1 MELSFSSP
9 ALYILYFLLFLLVKQ
24 LLKPKSQKKLPPG
37 PRTLPIIG
45 NLHQLMGPLPHRT
58 LKDLSDKHG
67 PLMHL
72 KMGERSAII
81 VSDARMAKIVLH
93 NHGLAVADRSV
104 NTVASIMTYNSLGVT
119 FAQYGDYLTKLR
131 QIYTLELLS
140 PKKVR
145 SFYSCFEDELDGF
158 VKSIKSQVGQPM
170 VLYEKA
176 STYLYATICRTIFGS
191 ICKEREKMIKIVKRT
206 SLLSGTPLR
215 LEDLFPSMRV
225 FCRFSKTL
233 NQLRG
238 LLQEM
243 DDILEDIIIEREKTT
258 EISTEAK
265 DDEDMLSVLL
275 RHKWH
280 NPSGAKFRIT
290 NADIKAII
298 FELILAATLS
308 VADVT
313 EWAMVEILR
322 DPKSLKKVY
331 DEVREVCKEKKRVTG
346 YDVEKLEYMHLCV
359 KESTRIHPAA
369 PLLVPREC
377 REDFEVDGYT
387 VPKGAW
393 VLTNCWAVQMDP
405 KIWPE
410 PEKFDP
416 ERYIRNPMDFYGSNF
431 ELIPFGTGRRGC
443 PGILFGVTNAEL
455 LLAAMFYHFDWEIAD
470 GKKPEEIDLTEDF
483 GAGCIMKY
491 PLKLVPHLA
500 NE

>member
-1 MELSFSSP
+1 MEFSFSSLP
-9 ALYILYFLLFLLVKQ
+9 LYIASFLLFFLVKQ
-24 LLKPKSQKKLPPG
+24 ILKPKSGKKLPPG

-58 LKDLSDKHG
+58 LKNLSDKHG

-72 KMGERSAII
+72 KLGERSAII
-81 VSDARMAKIVLH
+81 VSDARLAKIVLH
-93 NHGLAVADRSV
+93 NNGLAVADRSV

-140 PKKVR
+140 QKKVR
-145 SFYSCFEDELDGF
+145 SFYNCFEDELDTF
-158 VKSIKSQVGQPM
+158 VKSIKSSNGQPM
-170 VLYEKA
+170 VLYEVA

-191 ICKEREKMIKIVKRT
+191 VCKEREKMIKIVKRT

-215 LEDLFPSMRV
+215 LEDLFPSMSV

-238 LLQEM
+238 LLDEM
-243 DDILEDIIIEREKTT
+243 DHILEDIIVDREKNT
-258 EISTEAK
+258 EILKEGK

-280 NPSGAKFRIT
+280 NPSGAKFRIA

-313 EWAMVEILR
+313 EWAMVEIIR
-322 DPKSLKKVY
+322 DPKSLKKVHE
-331 DEVREVCKEKKRVTG
+331 EVRQVCKDKGKVTG
-346 YDVEKLEYMHLCV
+346 YDVEKLDYLRLCL

-377 REDFEVDGYT
+377 REDFQVDGFT

-405 KIWPE
+405 EVWPE

-416 ERYIRNPMDFYGSNF
+416 ERYIRKPMDFYGNSF

-443 PGILFGVTNAEL
+443 PGILYGVTNAEMM
-455 LLAAMFYHFDWEIAD
+455 LAAMLYHFDWEIAD
-470 GKKPEEIDLTEDF
+470 GKKAEEIDMTEDF

-491 PLKLVPHLA
+491 PLKLIPHIV

>member
-1 MELSFSSP
+1 MEFSFSFP
-9 ALYILYFLLFLLVKQ
+9 ALCILYFLLFFLVKQ
-24 LLKPKSQKKLPPG
+24 ILKPQSHKKLPPG
-37 PRTLPIIG
+37 KRTLPIIG
-45 NLHQLMGPLPHRT
+45 NLHQLAGLLPHRT
-58 LKDLSDKHG
+58 LKSLSDKHG

-81 VSDARMAKIVLH
+81 VSNARMAKIVLH

-119 FAQYGDYLTKLR
+119 CAQYGDYWTKLR

-140 PKKVR
+140 QKKVR
-145 SFYSCFEDELDGF
+145 SFYSCFEDELANF
-158 VKSIKSQVGQPM
+158 VESIKSQVGQPI
-170 VLYEKA
+170 VLYDKA
-176 STYLYATICRTIFGS
+176 SAYLYATICRTIFGS
-191 ICKEREKMIKIVKRT
+191 VCKEQEKMMKIAKKT

-215 LEDLFPSMRV
+215 LEDLFPSMSV

-233 NQLRG
+233 KQLRG
-238 LLQEM
+238 LLQEV
-243 DDILEDIIIEREKTT
+243 DDILEEIIVEREKTT
-258 EISTEAK
+258 EILKEAK

-280 NPSGAKFRIT
+280 NPGGAKFRIT

-298 FELILAATLS
+298 FELILAGTLS
-308 VADVT
+308 VTDVT

-331 DEVREVCKEKKRVTG
+331 DEVRGICKDKKRVTG
-346 YDVEKLEYMHLCV
+346 YDVEKMEYMHLCV

-405 KIWPE
+405 EVWPE

-443 PGILFGVTNAEL
+443 PGILFGITNAEL
-455 LLAAMFYHFDWEIAD
+455 MLAAMFYHFDWEVAD
-470 GKKPEEIDLTEDF
+470 GKKPEDIDMTEDF

-500 NE
+500 K